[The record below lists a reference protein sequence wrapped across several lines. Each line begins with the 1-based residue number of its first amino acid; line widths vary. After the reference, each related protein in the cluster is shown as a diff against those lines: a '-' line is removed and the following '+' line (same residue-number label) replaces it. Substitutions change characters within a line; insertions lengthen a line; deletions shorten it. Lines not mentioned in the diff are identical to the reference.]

1 MKKKMAGVYY
11 LMEKQAKDGRLQKEI
26 IFLKKAGQ

>member
-11 LMEKQAKDGRLQKEI
+11 LMEKQTKDGKVQKEI
-26 IFLKKAGQ
+26 IFLRKDG